1 MQDEKTLEFLQKI
14 KELGSWNKN
23 YDYSKLV
30 YKGIRN
36 KVVVIDKKYNSKHL
50 IWPEQLKKGIECS
63 IRNVLDSQAYILN
76 RFKELHGNRYNYQKF
91 VYKSSSTKSVV
102 ICPNHGE
109 FQISSNKHL
118 MGQGC
123 YHCGVEKTTS
133 SKKLSNNQIIEK
145 FTNVHGDRYN
155 YSKVNYDG
163 GHRKVKIICSIH
175 GEFTQTPSNHIRGN
189 NCPKC
194 AGNIKYN
201 NNSIIKKF
209 KEVHGDRY
217 DYSKVEY
224 TGAQNS
230 VIVICKEHGE
240 FNAIPSRHINDK
252 RGCPYCGGTRKHTQ
266 SSIIKKFIETHGDE
280 YDYSLVDYKAIR
292 KKVKIICKEHGVFE
306 QIAHNHA
313 NGMGCPICYIESTK
327 AYIDSGKKR
336 IGVSRYNTK
345 SIIKR
350 FQEVH
355 GERYDYSKVEYVGY
369 AKPVKIICR
378 EHGVFTQKPSRHIN
392 DKRGCAIC
400 GGTKR
405 YDTKSIVERF
415 KEVHGDRYDYSLVD
429 YKAISKKV
437 KIICKE
443 HGVFEQIPHN
453 HANGMGCSTCSR
465 WGNVELVRYIND
477 IRNQDVLEMDPVE
490 LNMLISQGKL
500 PKEFEELVFKLD
512 GTGENSLKSLKEKLG
527 IENDEKMTENRLN
540 EIGKELEKFTED
552 SKNEISDAIQAVNS
566 IQIQELEEETKKES
580 RKGLPSITNGDIL
593 VLDKELIN
601 TCDDEAVEF
610 FIQYKLRKVWNEV
623 LNDKR
628 DANEIKSL
636 KGGKNSTRLKDLFTN
651 EFNEI
656 KSYKPPSG
664 YSFMVDNKIAP
675 PNMMQ
680 KLTVNRLK
688 EYGRYGNWSGTGAGK
703 TISFIIASREINS
716 RLTLVVCLN
725 STVNQLEEDILEVY
739 PDSKVHNHFKK
750 GQVFDR
756 NDFNYLLLNYEK
768 FQQGYSEEIFQDLNK
783 NNQVDFIVIDEVHNA
798 KQRGKEESLRRGS
811 LMRLIGRSTEQ
822 NPELKLLG
830 MSATPVINNLIEA
843 KSLLQLITGK
853 KYEDISTRGTINNA
867 LKVFNQLLLNG
878 VRYIPKY
885 EITLNE
891 LTGDNS
897 EDLDIDGSD
906 KLEHLKDNGNKDYL
920 GLEKILIDS
929 KMSAVKK
936 FIKPKTIIYTYF
948 TDNDKIPN
956 QIAKYI
962 KSLGYSYALY
972 IGGQSTEEREESKKS
987 FAKGDKDILIASRI
1001 IGTGVDGLQKV
1012 SNRMIILTLPWTDS
1026 EYTQLKGRIY
1036 RQGSKFGD
1044 VDIVIPQVSVTLDN
1058 NLRWSWDKQRLQL
1071 IRDKR
1076 TLADAAVDGI
1086 IPSKH
1091 LPSRERLCSDS
1102 LRALKEWKERI
1113 NKGKILLSD
1122 RKNLTLP
1129 LRPEIVEYLR
1139 PSLGDFS
1146 ELNRKWSISRSSNT
1160 FERLKSDPFEW
1171 NYYHTQYRE
1180 KRKEWDEIPYE
1191 EIAKK
1196 IKTREDWVVADL
1208 GCGENLLSKEIN
1220 NKVHA
1225 FDYIAKEGEDVIACD
1240 MSNVPLDDNTVD
1252 VAVFSLSLMGSNY
1265 EEYLKESYRI
1275 LKPYGNLFIAEP
1287 KKKGERILPDLKKHL
1302 TRIGFKIVDDYYS
1315 SNFLYIDCVKS

>member
-1 MQDEKTLEFLQKI
+1 MQDEKTLDYLNRLKKSGNYI
-14 KELGSWNKN
+14 DY
-23 YDYSKLV
+23 YDYSKV
-30 YKGIRN
+30 KYVNAHTKI
-36 KVVVIDKKYNSKHL
+36 KIICKK
-50 IWPEQLKKGIECS
+50 
-63 IRNVLDSQAYILN
+63 
-76 RFKELHGNRYNYQKF
+76 
-91 VYKSSSTKSVV
+91 
-102 ICPNHGE
+102 HGE
-109 FQISSNKHL
+109 FNQSPNKHKY
-118 MGQGC
+118 GQRC
-123 YHCGVEKTTS
+123 PKCAGVYKPTNKEIK
-133 SKKLSNNQIIEK
+133 IEFNK
-145 FTNVHGDRYN
+145 VHKYKYD
-155 YSKVNYDG
+155 YSLVNYKST
-163 GHRKVKIICSIH
+163 HEKVKIICKKH
-175 GEFTQTPSNHIRGN
+175 GEFLKSPNDHKNGSG
-189 NCPKC
+189 CPKC
-194 AGNIKYN
+194 LERTAQKLSLSDVIKQ
-201 NNSIIKKF
+201 F

-217 DYSKVEY
+217 DYSKVIYINTNSKVEIICSKHGSFY
-224 TGAQNS
+224 KKPSKHKLGAGCPDCKKIEHGNKLRLSTEDVIKQFKEVHGDKFDYSLVDYKTTHTKVKIICS
-230 VIVICKEHGE
+230 VHGE
-240 FNAIPSRHINDK
+240 FEQSPSAHKNGF
-252 RGCPYCGGTRKHTQ
+252 GCAKCAGKGQLSTEEV
-266 SSIIKKFIETHGDE
+266 IKQFREIHGNK
-280 YDYSLVDYKAIR
+280 YDYSLVDYTKHEN
-292 KKVKIICKEHGVFE
+292 KLKIICPEHGEFE
-306 QIAHNHA
+306 QSASSHKA
-313 NGMGCPICYIESTK
+313 GSGCPVCGGTQQLNTERAIEK
-327 AYIDSGKKR
+327 FIAL
-336 IGVSRYNTK
+336 
-345 SIIKR
+345 
-350 FQEVH
+350 H
-355 GERYDYSKVEYVGY
+355 GERYDYSNVVYKNTKNKVE
-369 AKPVKIICR
+369 
-378 EHGVFTQKPSRHIN
+378 
-392 DKRGCAIC
+392 
-400 GGTKR
+400 
-405 YDTKSIVERF
+405 
-415 KEVHGDRYDYSLVD
+415 
-429 YKAISKKV
+429 
-437 KIICKE
+437 IICKI
-443 HGVFEQIPHN
+443 HGAFMQRPIN
-453 HANGMGCSTCSR
+453 HLQGKGCPICNHGWNSDRIIT
-465 WGNVELVRYIND
+465 YIND
-477 IRNQDVLEMDPVE
+477 IKNKDVLDMDPVE

-527 IENDEKMTENRLN
+527 IEDNEDLHEDRLT
-540 EIGKELEKFTED
+540 ELEEELERLTND
-552 SKNEISDAIQAVNS
+552 SQNEISDAIQAVNS
-566 IQIQELEEETKKES
+566 IQLEELEEKTKKES
-580 RKGLPSITNGDIL
+580 KKGLPSITNADIL

-623 LNDKR
+623 LNDRR
-628 DANEIKSL
+628 DASEIKTL
-636 KGGKNSTRLKDLFTN
+636 NGGKNSSRLKDLFLS
-651 EFNEI
+651 EYKEI
-656 KSYKPPSG
+656 SSYKPPTG
-664 YSFMVDNKIAP
+664 YSFKVDNKIAQ

-725 STVNQLEEDILEVY
+725 STVSQLEEDILEVY

-811 LMRLIGRSTEQ
+811 LMRLIGRSAEQ
-822 NPELKLLG
+822 NSNMNLLG

-843 KSLLQLITGK
+843 KSLLQLITSK

-906 KLEHLKDNGNKDYL
+906 KIEYLKDNGNKDYL

-929 KMSAVKK
+929 KISAIEKY
-936 FIKPKTIIYTYF
+936 IKPKTIIYTYF

-956 QIAKYI
+956 QIAKHI

-987 FAKGDKDILIASRI
+987 FVKGDKDILIASRI

-1091 LPSRERLCSDS
+1091 LPSRDRLCSDS
-1102 LRALKEWKERI
+1102 LKALRDWKERV
-1113 NKGKILLSD
+1113 NQGKILLSD

-1139 PSLGDFS
+1139 PTLGDFS

-1171 NYYHTQYRE
+1171 HYYHTEYAKKRE
-1180 KRKEWDEIPYE
+1180 EWDEIPYE

-1196 IKTREDWVVADL
+1196 IRTREDWVVADL

-1225 FDYIAKEGEDVIACD
+1225 FDYIAKEGEDVVACD
-1240 MSNVPLDDNTVD
+1240 ISNVPLDDNAVD

-1265 EEYLKESYRI
+1265 EDYLKESYRI

-1287 KKKGERILPDLKKHL
+1287 KKKGERIISDLKKQL
-1302 TRIGFKIVDDYYS
+1302 MKIGFKIVDNYYS
-1315 SNFLYIDCVKS
+1315 SNFLYLDCIKN